1 MEEYFESLVKY
12 INKELVKGIRVR
24 NRLDEA
30 VLYSL
35 TNGGKRLRPLLF
47 LTFLNSHLNNYMKY
61 IDIAIAIEY
70 IHTYTLVHDDLPS
83 MDDDDLRR
91 GKPTVHKKFDE
102 ATAVLCGDALQT
114 LAYERIAYSKIDSDK
129 KVEIIKILTLS
140 TGIRGVAEGQI
151 LDLNFNGNKDD
162 ILRIHGLKTAE
173 LLKASV
179 LSAGVILDYDMRKM
193 SLIEEGMYNIGVAF
207 QLSDDLLDFRGDEG
221 LVGKRVRKD
230 KENKSPNSVL
240 FFGEQEVENMM
251 KNFYE
256 NSVSLFRQLDID
268 FEKFY
273 DLLYMMVFRSK

>member
-1 MEEYFESLVKY
+1 MEEYFESLVKN
-12 INKELVKGIRVR
+12 INKELVKGINVR

-30 VLYSL
+30 ILYSL

-47 LTFLNSHLNNYMKY
+47 LTFLNSHLHNYMKY
-61 IDIAIAIEY
+61 IDIAVAIEY

-114 LAYERIAYSKIDSDK
+114 LAYERIAYSKIDNEK
-129 KVEIIKILTLS
+129 KIEIIKILTLS
-140 TGIRGVAEGQI
+140 TGIRGVIEGQI
-151 LDLNFNGNKDD
+151 LDLTFDGNKND

-221 LVGKRVRKD
+221 IVGKRVRKD
-230 KENKSPNSVL
+230 GENKSPNSVL

-251 KNFYE
+251 KNFYK
-256 NSVSLFRQLDID
+256 NSVSIFRELDID

>member
-12 INKELVKGIRVR
+12 INKELVKGITVR

-91 GKPTVHKKFDE
+91 GKPTVHKRFDE

-114 LAYERIAYSKIDSDK
+114 LAYEKIAYSKIDSEK

-151 LDLNFNGNKDD
+151 LDLNFDGNKDD

-193 SLIEEGMYNIGVAF
+193 SLVEEGMYNIGVAF

-221 LVGKRVRKD
+221 LVGKRVGKD

-240 FFGEQEVENMM
+240 FFGEHEVENMM
-251 KNFYE
+251 KNFYK
-256 NSVSLFRQLDID
+256 NSVSIFRQLDID